1 MFTKQTQHGHL
12 ISALSHRSDINIT
25 MGRDKAASQI
35 EEYAKNQTS
44 SGVSEHG
51 HFAACPESY
60 QHLIPSCRE
69 KEYVCV

>member
-1 MFTKQTQHGHL
+1 
-12 ISALSHRSDINIT
+12 